1 MKITIEKKE
10 YQLKFGYKVYR
21 KVCQHYGEKTVAGF
35 EKLIK
40 RFGLSNVKLKDP
52 SFDSLNFIGNLVL
65 FAIVLEPNEELTID
79 SDNVVDVL
87 WKNSSLLEQV
97 MQEFQQSMPTQNAA
111 PIPNKK
117 GK

>member
-40 RFGLSNVKLKDP
+40 RFGLNNVKLKDP
-52 SFDSLNFIGNLVL
+52 KFDSLNFIGNLVL
-65 FAIVLEPNEELTID
+65 FAIVLDTNEELTID
-79 SDNVVDVL
+79 SDDVVDVL
-87 WKNSSLLEQV
+87 WNNPSLLEQV
-97 MQEFQQSMPTQNAA
+97 MEMFQQSLPTQNAA
-111 PIPNKK
+111 PIPKQK

>member
-40 RFGLSNVKLKDP
+40 RFGLNNVKLKDP
-52 SFDSLNFIGNLVL
+52 KFDSLNFIGNLVL
-65 FAIVLEPNEELTID
+65 FAIVLDTNEELTID
-79 SDNVVDVL
+79 SDDVVDVL
-87 WKNSSLLEQV
+87 WKQPLFARASYGKVSAIVTNTKCSSN
-97 MQEFQQSMPTQNAA
+97 T
-111 PIPNKK
+111 
-117 GK
+117 

>member
-10 YQLKFGYKVYR
+10 YQVKFGYKVYR

-40 RFGLSNVKLKDP
+40 RFGLNNVKLKDP
-52 SFDSLNFIGNLVL
+52 SFDSLTFIGNLVL
-65 FAIVLEPNEELTID
+65 FAIVLDANEELNID

-87 WKNSSLLEQV
+87 WNNPSLLEQV
-97 MQEFQQSMPTQNAA
+97 MEAFQQSLPTQKAA
-111 PIPNKK
+111 PIPKKK